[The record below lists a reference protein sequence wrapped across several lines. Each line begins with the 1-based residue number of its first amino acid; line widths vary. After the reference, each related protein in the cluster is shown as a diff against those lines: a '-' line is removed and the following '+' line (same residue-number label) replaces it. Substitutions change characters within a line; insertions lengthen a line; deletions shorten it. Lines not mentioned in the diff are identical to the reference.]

1 VNDRTDL
8 QLLHAYAEHR
18 SEPAFAELVRRHVDL
33 VHSAAVR
40 MVCDSHLAQDV
51 TQGVFVALAKNA
63 GQLTNRPVLSGWLH
77 RTAQN
82 IAAQTVRSEVRRRVR
97 EQEAAAM
104 NELLATEPD
113 VAWEQIAPHLDA
125 ALGELGE
132 VDRDALLLR
141 YFERKSAREIAQ
153 ILGVSDEAAQKRV
166 SRAVERL
173 REFFAQRG
181 ITVGAG
187 GLVVILTANVVQ
199 AAPLGLGAAIT
210 TTAALAGTTIVTTTT
225 ATAIKTI
232 AMTTLQKSVIA
243 AALVASLGAAI
254 YEARQAA
261 SLQARVQSLQQQKG
275 PSAEMLE
282 QLTRERDEAM
292 KGLVALREE
301 VEQLR
306 KDRSELPKLRGE
318 IARLRNDAQELA
330 KLKVSATNDPTTSEA
345 VSWSDRVTRL
355 KQRLEQNPGARIPEL
370 QFTTEQDWLNAA
382 RGKLETEKDYR
393 QAMSAL
399 RSAGESKF
407 ASMLQPAL
415 NKYLDANNQQ
425 FPTDVSQLQPYF
437 KTPVDDALFQRY
449 AVLPAEAVPNL
460 GMGGNWIITQRSPID
475 EEYDSRLGIGPSGHG
490 STGSQAWNDPLAET
504 IKTLD
509 PVMKAY
515 AAANDGRQP
524 GDPAELLPY
533 LKTPEQKAAY
543 DKGLKA
549 LKALQD
555 SNNK

>member
-1 VNDRTDL
+1 VNDKTDA
-8 QLLHAYAEHR
+8 QLLHAYVESR

-63 GQLTNRPVLSGWLH
+63 GQLKDRPVLSGWLH

-82 IAAQTVRSEVRRRVR
+82 IAAQTVRTEVRRRVR

-104 NELLATEPD
+104 NELFADEPD
-113 VAWEQIAPHLDA
+113 AAWEQIAPHLDA

-132 VDRDALLLR
+132 ADRDALLLR
-141 YFERKSAREIAQ
+141 YFQRKSAHEIAQ
-153 ILGVSDEAAQKRV
+153 ILGVSDDAAQKRV

-173 REFFAQRG
+173 REFFAERG
-181 ITVGAG
+181 VTVGAG
-187 GLVVILTANVVQ
+187 GLVIVISANAVQ
-199 AAPLGLGAAIT
+199 AAPVGLAAT
-210 TTAALAGTTIVTTTT
+210 LSTSALAGTTLATT
-225 ATAIKTI
+225 ATATALKTI
-232 AMTTLQKSVIA
+232 AMTTLQKTLIS
-243 AALVASLGAAI
+243 AALLVAVGAGI

-261 SLQARVQSLQQQKG
+261 NLQTQVQTLQQQRG
-275 PSAEMLE
+275 PLAEKLE
-282 QLTRERDEAM
+282 QLARERDEAM

-318 IARLRNDAQELA
+318 IGRLRNDAQEQA
-330 KLKVSATNDPTTSEA
+330 KLKAGNTNDPTMSEA
-345 VSWSDRVTRL
+345 VSWRDRVTRL
-355 KQRLEQNPGARIPEL
+355 KQRLEQNPGARIPEM
-370 QFTTEQDWLNAA
+370 QFITEQDWLNAV
-382 RGKLETEKDYR
+382 RGNLETEKEYR

-407 ASMLQPAL
+407 ASMLYTAL
-415 NKYLDANNQQ
+415 GKYLDANNKQ
-425 FPTDVSQLQPYF
+425 FPTDVPQLQPYF
-437 KTPVDDALFQRY
+437 KTPLEDALLQRY

-460 GMGGNWIITQRSPID
+460 GMGGKWIITQRSPID
-475 EEYDSRLGIGPSGHG
+475 EEYDSRSGIGPNGYG
-490 STGSQAWNDPLAET
+490 SAGSQAWNDPLAET